1 MCPNQRFR
9 RTVVSKDWEVVVAGI
24 VSEKRKDG
32 VVALFPVGSVDLM
45 MCPNLYAVVEAVALS
60 GESVDQELR
69 PVFTVEAVLSREDL
83 DEKILKMNRAVGKV
97 DRKGRKIAH

>member
-9 RTVVSKDWEVVVAGI
+9 RTVVSKDWEVVVTGI

-60 GESVDQELR
+60 GESVDQELW

>member
-1 MCPNQRFR
+1 
-9 RTVVSKDWEVVVAGI
+9 VE
-24 VSEKRKDG
+24 
-32 VVALFPVGSVDLM
+32 
-45 MCPNLYAVVEAVALS
+45 NLGAVVEAVALS